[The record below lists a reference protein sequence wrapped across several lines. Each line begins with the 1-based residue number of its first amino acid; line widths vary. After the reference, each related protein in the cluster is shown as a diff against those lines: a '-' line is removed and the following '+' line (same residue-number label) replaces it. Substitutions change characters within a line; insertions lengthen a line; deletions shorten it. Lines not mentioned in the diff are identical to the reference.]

1 MCLTGLRSFLFNIGV
16 PFIGKPGNNVDF
28 SLFRCGYEAVV
39 HVPSSESQK
48 QQPDLYVALGELNG
62 GIDPAGGDEHWKTA
76 GSAFTRI
83 RRSFSLSGHTP
94 ASFFIGA
101 AIQHRMAEEL
111 WMELEAGTLSNAA
124 NFTNRAHLASLCG
137 WLCAL

>member
-1 MCLTGLRSFLFNIGV
+1 M
-16 PFIGKPGNNVDF
+16 GNGTIQYRQIDYVIF
-28 SLFRCGYEAVV
+28 SRIL
-39 HVPSSESQK
+39 
-48 QQPDLYVALGELNG
+48 
-62 GIDPAGGDEHWKTA
+62 
-76 GSAFTRI
+76 TRI